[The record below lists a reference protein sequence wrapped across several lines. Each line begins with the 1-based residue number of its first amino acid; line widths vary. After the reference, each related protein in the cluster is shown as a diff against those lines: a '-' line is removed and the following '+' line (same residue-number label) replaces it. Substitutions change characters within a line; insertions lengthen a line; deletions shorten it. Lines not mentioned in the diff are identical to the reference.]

1 MVGLANINK
10 SLSQGTKLKYTL
22 LINYKLAKNFNPA
35 SKEIILRKLK
45 YQYYLNFYLLFNMTF
60 LELVKEGVTAK

>member
-22 LINYKLAKNFNPA
+22 LIIYKLAKNFNSA
-35 SKEIILRKLK
+35 SKEIIFRKLK
-45 YQYYLNFYLLFNMTF
+45 YQCYLNFYLLFNMTF